1 MARETIELAISP
13 ATIPNVLSIAGSD
26 PSGGAGIQ
34 ADLKTFAALRCHG
47 LSALTALTAQ
57 NTQGVKELS
66 VLPPTFVAAEIDTLF
81 EDSTIAAVK
90 VGMLGSRQ
98 NTEIVAERLAHHR
111 ARAIVLDPVFS
122 SSSGDALA
130 IEDIAESLVTHLAP
144 LATVITPNLMEAARL
159 AQAPVPT
166 TLAETESIAKQL
178 HARGF
183 AAVLVKGGHREAE
196 TCDDVLF
203 NGKEFHTFSAPR
215 VATRNTHGTGC
226 TLSSAIAALLAHGL
240 DLVSATEAAKAYL
253 QRALEMSGR
262 LSVGKSVGPL
272 NHFHAFW
279 DKGK

>member
-1 MARETIELAISP
+1 VACETIELAISP

-57 NTQGVKELS
+57 NTQGVKE
-66 VLPPTFVAAEIDTLF
+66 VFALPPEFVAAEIDALF
-81 EDSTIAAVK
+81 EDSAIAAVK
-90 VGMLGSRQ
+90 IGILGSRQ
-98 NTEIVAERLAHHR
+98 NVEIVAERLARHR
-111 ARAIVLDPVFS
+111 ARTIVLDPVFAA
-122 SSSGDALA
+122 SSGQALA
-130 IEDIAESLVTHLAP
+130 REDIAESLVTHLAP
-144 LATVITPNLMEAARL
+144 LATLITPNLMEAATL
-159 AQAPVPT
+159 AQMRVPT
-166 TLAETESIAKQL
+166 SLAEMQAVAKRL

-196 TCDDVLF
+196 SCDDLLF
-203 NGKEFHTFSAPR
+203 DGREFHTFSAPR

-226 TLSSAIAALLAHGL
+226 TLSSAIAAHLAHGL
-240 DLVSATEAAKAYL
+240 DLVAAIEAAKAYL
-253 QRALEMSGR
+253 QRTLETADE
-262 LSVGKSVGPL
+262 LSVGKGAGPL